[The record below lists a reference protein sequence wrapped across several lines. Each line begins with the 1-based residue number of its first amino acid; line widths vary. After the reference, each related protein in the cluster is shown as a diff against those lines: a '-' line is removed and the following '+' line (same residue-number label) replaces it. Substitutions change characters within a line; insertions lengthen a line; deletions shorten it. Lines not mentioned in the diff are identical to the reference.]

1 MLVKAGNIA
10 LTRGHSRGDD
20 ESNVVTMEIAG
31 DTAGLATSSGDGRS
45 DRSDERR
52 ATRRLALGYWAAV
65 FISSSIL
72 WGIAGTDPI
81 ESAPGKV
88 VWLSI
93 GALLAFLLTT
103 LLSKALHLPLWLQ
116 AASAFLL
123 SMAAAPLYALVDY
136 LIYTVCIYPQTA
148 PFDQSSFAHVL
159 IYGMSLFF
167 GWCCLFLALRYS
179 FALREGE
186 RRMAALREQA
196 LSAQMRA
203 LAYQVS
209 PHFLFNTLNSM
220 AGLIEEGANDSARS
234 MVMRLSSFLR
244 HTLAIDPTHDLAL
257 EEEIALQADYLA
269 VESARFSDRMHV
281 VMRVDDDVK
290 GARVPPLILQPI
302 LENAVKYGIGAT
314 RGMVGLVLTA
324 SRNGAMVVVQ
334 VENDAPQE
342 REDNLPNGM
351 GIGLRNVA
359 DRIAARF
366 PGQAS
371 LKSGYVTPGTFAVKL
386 TFPLEFS

>member
-1 MLVKAGNIA
+1 MSSVVSSDIV
-10 LTRGHSRGDD
+10 DD
-20 ESNVVTMEIAG
+20 MARNVVERANSDG
-31 DTAGLATSSGDGRS
+31 DERR
-45 DRSDERR
+45 DRADERR
-52 ATRRLALGYWAAV
+52 ATIRLAVGYWAAV
-65 FISSSIL
+65 FISSSVL

-93 GALLAFLLTT
+93 GALLSFLLTK
-103 LLSKALHLPLWLQ
+103 LLSKTLHRALWLQ
-116 AASAFLL
+116 AAVAFLL
-123 SMAAAPLYALVDY
+123 SLIAAPLYAVVDY
-136 LIYTVCIYPQTA
+136 LIYVACMYPQEA
-148 PFDQSSFAHVL
+148 PFDQSSFAYVL

-220 AGLIEEGANDSARS
+220 AGLIEEGANESARS
-234 MVMRLSSFLR
+234 MVMRLSAFLR
-244 HTLAIDPTHDLAL
+244 HTLAIDPTDDLAL

-269 VESARFSDRMHV
+269 VESTRFSDRMHV
-281 VMRVDDDVK
+281 VMEVTDDVK
-290 GARVPPLILQPI
+290 ATRVPPLILQPI
-302 LENAVKYGIGAT
+302 LENAVKHGVGAT
-314 RGMVGLVLTA
+314 RGMVELVLSAKRKGET
-324 SRNGAMVVVQ
+324 VVIR
-334 VENDAPQE
+334 VENDAP
-342 REDNLPNGM
+342 RTDIGKLPDGM

-366 PGQAS
+366 PGQAI
-371 LKSGYVTPGTFAVKL
+371 LESGHIAPGRFAVTL
-386 TFPLEFS
+386 ILPLELPPEMR